1 MNPRSIREGLMAVV
15 TLILFLVVFLRSVD
29 FNWGWR
35 RQICV
40 VVLDGAP
47 WVALHDGSL
56 CRE

>member
-1 MNPRSIREGLMAVV
+1 MIRQIREALLAVV
-15 TLILFLVVFLRSVD
+15 TLLLFLVVFLRSVD

-35 RQICV
+35 RQTCV

-47 WVALHDGSL
+47 WVELVDGSW